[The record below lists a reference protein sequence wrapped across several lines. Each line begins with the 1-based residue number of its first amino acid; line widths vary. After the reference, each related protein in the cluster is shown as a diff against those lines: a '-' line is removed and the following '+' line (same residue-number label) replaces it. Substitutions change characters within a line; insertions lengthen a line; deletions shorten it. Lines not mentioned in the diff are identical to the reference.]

1 MDVKKVL
8 EKLQKIKA
16 HAESAAKIGSEAEA
30 EAFAAML
37 QQLLTK
43 HKLGMSDLDFEVED
57 VRQPVGTGMID
68 WQDIKVRKSR
78 IAWIEQLAAIVA
90 KAYFCQILVH
100 SGSSHI
106 TLVGRENDRV
116 IAEYVIITLVRLAQR
131 LSEKEFGK
139 LYRQDRYRAHGFKA
153 SFLKAF
159 VQRINERLKEERG
172 EAERSTSTALVRI
185 RHEEK
190 AVEDYLKS
198 MSTRK
203 VAMVRGSNRGHNA
216 EGWRRGRDVADRMD
230 LKGRALDR
238 GSNSAGALRR

>member
-1 MDVKKVL
+1 MNKLL

-57 VRQPVGTGMID
+57 VRDPVGTSMVD
-68 WQDIKVRKSR
+68 WQGVKIRKSR

-90 KAYFCQILVH
+90 HAYFCKILVH
-100 SGSSHI
+100 TGSSHI
-106 TLVGRENDRV
+106 TLVGREQDRV
-116 IAEYVIITLVRLAQR
+116 VAEYVIVTLVRLAQK
-131 LSEKEFGK
+131 LAEKEFGK
-139 LYRQDRYRAHGFKA
+139 LYRQDRYAAHGFKG

-198 MSTRK
+198 MKTRK
-203 VAMVRGSNRGHNA
+203 VAMVRGSRRDHNA
-216 EGWRRGRDVADRMD
+216 EGWRRGREVADRMD
-230 LKGRALDR
+230 LKGRALNR